1 MGSASADTPY
11 PDGHSDGGDPK
22 RATRKGARAGPASGA
37 EGGCPDCSDGL
48 IALVELPATR
58 QSALMAACSWRVAET
73 RKGLIYMAGT
83 VFGGCGSAGRGAAP
97 GAPKPAPAFAGC
109 ILCVCVCARTCVCVL
124 RGQVSKQREG
134 EGEREGKGEK
144 LARGRARARAP
155 RGQVSKLKSTFADG
169 LLAQTNSRE
178 RERAR
183 AYVAGVEAQEHL
195 HRRPAG
201 ADQPAHGPGPHAA
214 LHGLGRHGPPQ
225 QRRPQPP
232 GARPRA
238 RPAPA
243 RLRAWAGAGGGG
255 AKIGLG
261 RRGRRAQER
270 EQWRRRVDDVTRV
283 ASYKLTVTSVTHR
296 RRYGG
301 QQHLQVDDTEGQQP
315 DTS

>member
-134 EGEREGKGEK
+134 EGEREGQGEK

-183 AYVAGVEAQEHL
+183 AYVAGVDAQEHL

-201 ADQPAHGPGPHAA
+201 ADQLERESARACVRGRCRSSRAPSPTACWRRSTRARAGSTRGSAWPRPPRAA
-214 LHGLGRHGPPQ
+214 SAASTPTS
-225 QRRPQPP
+225 RRPPP
-232 GARPRA
+232 RSPRA
-238 RPAPA
+238 RAAP
-243 RLRAWAGAGGGG
+243 RLGGGRGGGG
-255 AKIGLG
+255 RKLG
-261 RRGRRAQER
+261 WAGVGVVRRKENSG
-270 EQWRRRVDDVTRV
+270 VG
-283 ASYKLTVTSVTHR
+283 ASMM
-296 RRYGG
+296 
-301 QQHLQVDDTEGQQP
+301 
-315 DTS
+315 